1 MSTIDKIDNYLSNK
15 KSSELS
21 LVFFLVFAL
30 IGFFVY
36 SYVYP
41 STDRTLKNIKKST
54 LEMNKKVA
62 QEEAYYR
69 SIAVN
74 GDKEYYIKKLK
85 NEILTEKDLLEKTTY
100 ANGYVDNKLK
110 ELSYLLFN
118 DKNWANFLD
127 SIAFVAKEHKVQIA
141 SISNTFT
148 EPNLQ
153 KIEQVLNVNIAFSGD
168 FKNVMKFIN
177 TLEESQLVVDV
188 NDIKLASTNT
198 INASINIAV
207 WGMKY

>member
-15 KSSELS
+15 KSSEVS
-21 LVFFLVFAL
+21 LLFFILFVF
-30 IGFFVY
+30 IGFIVY

-41 STDRTLKNIKKST
+41 STDKSLKNVKRAS
-54 LEMNKKVA
+54 LDMDKKVA
-62 QEEAYYR
+62 AEEAYYR
-69 SIAVN
+69 SVAIN
-74 GDKEYYIKKLK
+74 GDKDFFIKKMK
-85 NEILTEKDLLEKTTY
+85 GEISSAKDMLEKTTF
-100 ANGYVDNKLK
+100 ANDYVDNKLK

-127 SIAFVAKEHKVQIA
+127 SIAFIAKKHKININT
-141 SISNTFT
+141 ISNTFT

-153 KIEQVLNVNIAFSGD
+153 KIEQVLNVSIDFSGD
-168 FKNVMKFIN
+168 FQNVMKFIN

-188 NDIKLASTNT
+188 NEMDIKSTDT
-198 INASINIAV
+198 INTKINIAV

>member
-74 GDKEYYIKKLK
+74 GDKEFYIKKLK